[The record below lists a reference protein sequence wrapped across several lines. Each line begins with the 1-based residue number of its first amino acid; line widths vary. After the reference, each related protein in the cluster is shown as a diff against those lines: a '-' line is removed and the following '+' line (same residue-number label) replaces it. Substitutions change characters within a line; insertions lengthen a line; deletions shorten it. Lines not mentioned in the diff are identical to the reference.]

1 MNNLHAE
8 NLTERPGSKGT
19 RSRNMKASVLTFNPT
34 DDFSVNQNGIIAH
47 QNNIMNNLNRS
58 EANLQQPKYK
68 NSNPY
73 SIKS

>member
-1 MNNLHAE
+1 
-8 NLTERPGSKGT
+8 
-19 RSRNMKASVLTFNPT
+19 MKASMLTFNPT
-34 DDFSVNQNGIIAH
+34 DDFSINQNGILSH

-58 EANLQQPKYK
+58 EANLHQPKYK